1 MLPLSMA
8 KSGERVMVS
17 RIGGTDD
24 VRQHLQDLGFVV
36 GSEVEIVSAP
46 GNGNVIVKL
55 RDSRLAITAKMAEK
69 VMVTM

>member
-46 GNGNVIVKL
+46 GNGSVIVKL

>member
-8 KSGERVMVS
+8 KSGERAMVS

-36 GSEVEIVSAP
+36 GSEVEIVSAS

>member
-69 VMVTM
+69 VMVTL

>member
-1 MLPLSMA
+1 MLPLTMA

>member
-1 MLPLSMA
+1 MA